1 MDPLHFCISV
11 VPIAAYM
18 LLIGWINLRQRP
30 FLTTGARDLAT
41 LAIAISG
48 LMICGPMELF
58 LPEAMAALIGGWV
71 WLPLLVLYALIVTLV
86 LLLIRP
92 RLVVYNITSERLRPI
107 LKEVINELD
116 DQARWAG
123 DSVSLP
129 TLGVNLAID
138 AHPGIRNVTLA
149 AVGTEQELN
158 GWLKLRMRLAAALS
172 ENRQPANLQGISFLL
187 LSTVLAIAVVYSLFT
202 GRQEIAQAFRQMMR
216 M

>member
-1 MDPLHFCISV
+1 M
-11 VPIAAYM
+11 
-18 LLIGWINLRQRP
+18 
-30 FLTTGARDLAT
+30 AT

-48 LMICGPMELF
+48 LVICGPMELF

-129 TLGVNLAID
+129 TLGVNMAID

-149 AVGTEQELN
+149 SVGTEQELN
-158 GWLKLRMRLAAALS
+158 GWVKLRMRLASALR
-172 ENRQPANLQGISFLL
+172 ENRQPANLQGISFLV

-216 M
+216 L